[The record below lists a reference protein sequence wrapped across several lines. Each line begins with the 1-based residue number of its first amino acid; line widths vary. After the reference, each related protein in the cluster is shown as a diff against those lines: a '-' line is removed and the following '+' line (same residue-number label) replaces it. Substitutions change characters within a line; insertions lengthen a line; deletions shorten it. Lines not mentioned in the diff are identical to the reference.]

1 MVPASPTGGRRM
13 VPASP
18 TGGRRMVPASPR
30 LGLDRPEAF
39 RGLLG

>member
-1 MVPASPTGGRRM
+1 MVPASPTGRRWM
-13 VPASP
+13 VPAF
-18 TGGRRMVPASPR
+18 PR

>member
-13 VPASP
+13 GPASP
-18 TGGRRMVPASPR
+18 TGRRRMGPAFPR